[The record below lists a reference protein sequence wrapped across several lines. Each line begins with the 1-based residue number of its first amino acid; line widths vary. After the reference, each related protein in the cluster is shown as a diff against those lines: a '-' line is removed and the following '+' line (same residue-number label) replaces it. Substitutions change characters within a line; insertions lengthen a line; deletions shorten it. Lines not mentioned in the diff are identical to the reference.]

1 MKLDITVYILTF
13 AAYVS
18 AQTEKGCFGNGG
30 VVGEGEDDPDMS
42 NLLQL
47 IEEFDSDTR
56 LQ

>member
-1 MKLDITVYILTF
+1 MKLDITVYILTL